1 MQYPDLFCASEEHC
15 VAVALL
21 KRPVLGLSLV
31 ATFVS
36 FVGAVFALLFW
47 RWEEYLL
54 VVAVVLM
61 KQVLLAAAAS
71 SLVVVYTLQTSLWD
85 D

>member
-21 KRPVLGLSLV
+21 KRPVLGLSRV

-61 KQVLLAAAAS
+61 KQVLLAAAA
-71 SLVVVYTLQTSLWD
+71 LVVYALQTSLWD